1 MQRRHF
7 LTLPLAAAP
16 LLARAKR
23 IDMSRVSVLTDEA
36 ANSPQEA
43 IAFCKQHNLRW
54 VELRGVPGKGQ
65 GSYWDK
71 PDDFLKQAR
80 KEFDE
85 AGLRVSFLNTPFF
98 KITLPGTDPVFRKP
112 ETPEARDRRLA
123 RSKTEYER
131 RASDFQQAARA
142 AQILG
147 VDIMRVFGFLRV
159 GDPKTVEERVVNA
172 IGEMAELTRKEGV
185 KLLIENEGSCNIA
198 TSMELASAVHKLP
211 AKAAGANWDPMNGMG
226 FGEVPFPAGY
236 ASLPKKRIGNV
247 QIKGRTLLDEKY
259 KLDWG
264 GIFAALVKDGY
275 KGQVGLETHIFG
287 PELIQKG
294 HESMREIAR
303 IVES

>member
-1 MQRRHF
+1 MQRRD
-7 LTLPLAAAP
+7 LLLLPFAAAP
-16 LLARAKR
+16 LLAGTKR
-23 IDMSRVSVLTDEA
+23 IDMSRVSVVTDEA
-36 ANSPQEA
+36 ANSPEEA
-43 IAFCKQHNLRW
+43 IAFCKQHRLRW
-54 VELRGVPGKGQ
+54 VELRAVPGKGA
-65 GSYWDK
+65 GAYWNK

-80 KEFDE
+80 KEFDD

-98 KITLPGTDPVFRKP
+98 KITLPGSEPKLRKP
-112 ETPEARDRRLA
+112 ETPEAREKRLA
-123 RSKTEYER
+123 RHDAEFAR
-131 RASDFQQAARA
+131 RAEDFRRAAGAAR
-142 AQILG
+142 ILG

-159 GDPKTVEERVVNA
+159 EDPKTVEDRVVNT

-185 KLLIENEGSCNIA
+185 RLLIENETSCNIA
-198 TSMELASAVHKLP
+198 TSLELASAVNKLP
-211 AKAAGANWDPMNGMG
+211 AKSVGANWDAMNGMS

-236 ASLPKKRIGNV
+236 AALPKKRIGNV
-247 QIKGRTLLDEKY
+247 QIKGRTLLEEKY
-259 KLDWG
+259 KLDWA

>member
-1 MQRRHF
+1 
-7 LTLPLAAAP
+7 
-16 LLARAKR
+16 
-23 IDMSRVSVLTDEA
+23 MSRVSVLTDEA

-54 VELRGVPGKGQ
+54 VELRAVPGKGA
-65 GSYWDK
+65 GAYWNK
-71 PDDFLKQAR
+71 PDDFLRQAR
-80 KEFDE
+80 KEFDD
-85 AGLRVSFLNTPFF
+85 AGVRVSFLNTPFF
-98 KITLPGTDPVFRKP
+98 KITLPGTEPKFRKP
-112 ETPEARDRRLA
+112 ETAEARERRLA
-123 RSKTEYER
+123 RAQLEYDR
-131 RASDFQQAARA
+131 RAEDFRKAAGA

-147 VDIMRVFGFLRV
+147 IDIMRVFGFLRV
-159 GDPKTVEERVVNA
+159 EDPKSVEDRVVNA
-172 IGEMAELTRKEGV
+172 IGEMGEITRKQGV

-198 TSMELASAVHKLP
+198 TSAELASAVNKLP
-211 AKAAGANWDPMNGMG
+211 AKSAGANWDPMNGMG
-226 FGEVPFPAGY
+226 LGDVPFPAGY

-247 QIKGRTLLDEKY
+247 QIKGRTLLEEKY